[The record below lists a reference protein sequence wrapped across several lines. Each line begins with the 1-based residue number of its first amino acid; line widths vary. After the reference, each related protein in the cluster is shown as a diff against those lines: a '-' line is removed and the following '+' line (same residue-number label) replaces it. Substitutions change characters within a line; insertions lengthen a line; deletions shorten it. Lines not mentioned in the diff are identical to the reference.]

1 MAVLRKFCVLLTVL
15 LLFGCSKKTA
25 PEDAMEFSKQPLQEE
40 ATSTPTNIEENEGLA
55 VTDKA
60 AYIFNNVL
68 YGSASYK
75 NESKSALLL
84 SEAEFTFSYSGGVVE
99 SVLTP
104 VSGESDIVLPGET
117 AFCTLWQTVDT
128 PLEASSIELTV
139 KLKSK
144 PATKP
149 RLELG
154 VADARLIENY
164 PGFATLSGKL
174 FNPGTVVCELNMVYA
189 GFYDKDGALL
199 GVWHFTRNAL
209 LKPGDA
215 VAFVVHLRAL
225 PIKDLAK
232 NTAQIR
238 MRAFGL

>member
-1 MAVLRKFCVLLTVL
+1 MGLLRKSCVLLIVL
-15 LLFGCSKKTA
+15 LLFGCAKKAA
-25 PEDAMEFSKQPLQEE
+25 PEDAIEFDKSAAQQNQE
-40 ATSTPTNIEENEGLA
+40 ADALENEEL
-55 VTDKA
+55 VITDKA
-60 AYIFNNVL
+60 AYVFKNVL
-68 YGSASYK
+68 YGCASYK
-75 NESKSALLL
+75 NEGKTSLLL
-84 SEAEFTFSYSGGVVE
+84 SEAEFSFSYAGRVFE
-99 SVLTP
+99 STVAP

-117 AFCTLWQTVDT
+117 AYCTLWLPVDAALDSAA
-128 PLEASSIELTV
+128 PELMV
-139 KLKSK
+139 KLKAK

-199 GVWHFTRNAL
+199 GVWYFTRNAL

-215 VAFVVHLRAL
+215 VAFVVHLRPL
-225 PIKDLAK
+225 PIKDLAL